1 MDSTSVSEK
10 VGRLLAASPSAPDF
24 AGALRAIAE
33 GFGAVTATLHRA
45 DSGEKMLH
53 LVTQL
58 GLPEKLLPLTAHIPY
73 GKGMAGLCVERAESI
88 TVCNLQTDASGVAKP
103 GAKLTGVEGAI
114 SVPIFVP
121 GGTEIAGT
129 FGIGKPGEHTYTEDE
144 QRVLDQCA
152 HLFGEALARQSS

>member
-1 MDSTSVSEK
+1 MVSTSVSEK
-10 VGRLLAASPSAPDF
+10 VGRLLSAEQAAPDF

-45 DSGEKMLH
+45 DPAEKMLH
-53 LVTQL
+53 LVSQL
-58 GLPEKLLPLTAHIPY
+58 GLPEKLLPITAHIPY

-114 SVPIFVP
+114 SVPIFAP
-121 GGTEIAGT
+121 GTSDISGT
-129 FGIGKPGEHTYTEDE
+129 FGIGKPGEHTYTDGE
-144 QRVLDQCA
+144 QSVLAECA
-152 HLFGEALARQSS
+152 RSFGAAFARSSG